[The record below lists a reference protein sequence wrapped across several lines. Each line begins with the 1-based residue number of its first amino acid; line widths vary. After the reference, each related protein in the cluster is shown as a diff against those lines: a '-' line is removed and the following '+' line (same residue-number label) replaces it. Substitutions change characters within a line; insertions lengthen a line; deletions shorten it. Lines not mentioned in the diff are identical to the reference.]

1 MLETDTP
8 QTNKAPAP
16 AATCSTTITSTATQ
30 KTFASVVKTAQPI
43 VAKPY
48 DAAVAEAGKN
58 EMMSK
63 ANEASK
69 NLT

>member
-30 KTFASVVKTAQPI
+30 KTFASIVKATQPI
-43 VAKPY
+43 FTKPY
-48 DAAVAEAGKN
+48 DAVVATA
-58 EMMSK
+58 SK
-63 ANEASK
+63 A
-69 NLT
+69 